1 MCVGTAF
8 KAKASS
14 LLCSQVSSVDSRGL
28 VNVQFGECVDRECG
42 VCGGSSAAEVK
53 LALVGGQ
60 HIAAAAPI
68 LASDHAIANRTA
80 LQARLGLA

>member
-8 KAKASS
+8 KATASS
-14 LLCSQVSSVDSRGL
+14 LLYSQVSSVDSRGL

-60 HIAAAAPI
+60 SKAAAAPI
-68 LASDHAIANRTA
+68 LASDHAIAT
-80 LQARLGLA
+80 LQARSGLA